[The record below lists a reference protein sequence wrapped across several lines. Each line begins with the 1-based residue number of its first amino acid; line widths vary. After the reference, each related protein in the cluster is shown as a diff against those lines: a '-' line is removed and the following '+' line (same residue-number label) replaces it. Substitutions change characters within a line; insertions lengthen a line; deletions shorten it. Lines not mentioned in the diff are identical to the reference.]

1 MQDTDNREDQDSKK
15 HIVEELRALQDAA
28 ADLQRRLGTVIAQIT
43 GGPAEDAAAR
53 AELARR
59 TVEQLR
65 ALSRRRRSGSGAARP
80 KTNDPVEG

>member
-1 MQDTDNREDQDSKK
+1 MQDTDNPEDQDSKK
-15 HIVEELRALQDAA
+15 HIVDELRALQDAA
-28 ADLQRRLGTVIAQIT
+28 ADLQRRLGAVIAQIT

-65 ALSRRRRSGSGAARP
+65 ALSRRRRSGSGAGRP
-80 KTNDPVEG
+80 KANDPVEG